1 MLCPKLMPSK
11 LGDTD
16 KPFFKLGQSLNLPQ
30 TAVLSVRGL
39 KRIPLL
45 EEDAFQY
52 WDSFDDLG
60 ESASLLLSVSV
71 Y

>member
-1 MLCPKLMPSK
+1 MNQ

-52 WDSFDDLG
+52 WDSFDSLG
-60 ESASLLLSVSV
+60 ESTSFFSFVQVQAD
-71 Y
+71 